1 MTGERVM
8 EWHRVEG
15 VDAATTNFP
24 VVAKLGEE
32 RVVIHKTPKGLRGS
46 EPRCPH
52 LQASMTAAIQMSNGT
67 MLRCPKHNFI
77 FRLSDGKG
85 VNCVGLQL
93 KVYNVREV
101 DGRLE
106 IAV

>member
-1 MTGERVM
+1 MSWRP
-8 EWHRVEG
+8 VENL
-15 VDAATTNFP
+15 DPATARFP
-24 VVAKLGEE
+24 AVAKLGEE
-32 RVVIHKTPKGLRGS
+32 RVVILRTPKGYRAV

-52 LQASMTAAIQMSNGT
+52 LQAALTTAVQMSNGT
-67 MLRCPKHNFI
+67 MLRCIRHNFI

-93 KVYNVREV
+93 KVYEVRET

-106 IAV
+106 VAL